1 MTLAELNIM
10 FTFQKRRMGLAGN
23 RLQSPNIKDARLY
36 SYILRNSNRLRN
48 SNSDH
53 RFRRHLGPYFA
64 IPYNNRVLAA
74 RAKQL
79 GIKECCSTL
88 SSL

>member
-23 RLQSPNIKDARLY
+23 RLQRPNIKDARLY

-48 SNSDH
+48 ANSDH

-64 IPYNNRVLAA
+64 TPYNNRLLAA
-74 RAKQL
+74 KAKQL
-79 GIKECCSTL
+79 GIKQCCSTL
-88 SSL
+88 FSF

>member
-23 RLQSPNIKDARLY
+23 TLQSPNIKDARLY

-48 SNSDH
+48 ANSDH

-64 IPYNNRVLAA
+64 TPYNNRILAA
-74 RAKQL
+74 KAKQL

-88 SSL
+88 Y